1 MSRGRFLLVFGLVL
15 ILRVAIAARFRGNF
29 DTQSFLIVVQGVL
42 NGQNIYEVT
51 DRYNYSPAW
60 AFVST
65 SLWKASASNV
75 GTFVLLLGL
84 LQVAADAASTGLLAR
99 IGRQGLRLDPDEARR
114 RALLFFSN
122 PISVLI
128 SCVHGQFDGLSIVFL
143 LGAIALSTLPL
154 TAARRVGVSALLA
167 LSLVVKHITL
177 FHPLLFSRRR
187 PGSRTEPSGN
197 RGGGLPDAL
206 VLAPYAIF
214 AASFLPYA
222 GAFGAIVDHV
232 VLYGSRSGAGLQKPG
247 GIQAFIHDVPGNR
260 AFFSIVFLLGV
271 GWILRAT
278 RRWEL
283 SRACLAL
290 FLALLVFSPSWAVQY
305 LVWPAALGSLYPSVA
320 YGIYTLAGAL
330 YHSSAPESLAIPWP
344 IRATPLGT
352 WVAALFWLATEVV
365 RARRETSSA

>member
-1 MSRGRFLLVFGLVL
+1 VTRGRFFLVFGLVL
-15 ILRVAIAARFRGNF
+15 VLRLAIAARFHGNF
-29 DTQSFLIVVQGVL
+29 DTQSFLMVVQGVL

-60 AFVST
+60 ALVCAG
-65 SLWKASASNV
+65 LWKASASNV

-84 LQVAADAASTGLLAR
+84 LQVAADCASTGLLSK
-99 IGRQGLRLDPDEARR
+99 IGRERLGLDADEARR
-114 RALLFFSN
+114 RALLFFTN

-128 SCVHGQFDGLSIVFL
+128 SCAHGQFDGLSILFL
-143 LGAIALSTLPL
+143 LGALAM
-154 TAARRVGVSALLA
+154 AARPPSAARNGGTSALLS
-167 LSLVVKHITL
+167 LSLLAKHVTL

-187 PGSRTEPSGN
+187 DR
-197 RGGGLPDAL
+197 RGGLPDAL
-206 VLAPYAIF
+206 VLAPYAVF

-222 GAFGAIVDHV
+222 GAWGAIVDHV

-247 GIQAFIHDVPGNR
+247 GIQAFVHDVPGNR
-260 AFFSIVFLLGV
+260 IFFSIVFLLGAV
-271 GWILRAT
+271 WTLRET

-305 LVWPAALGSLYPSVA
+305 LVWPVALGALYPSAA

-330 YHSSAPESLAIPWP
+330 YHSSAPESLAMPWP
-344 IRATPLGT
+344 VRATPLGT
-352 WVAALFWLATEVV
+352 WVAALLWLAVEVV
-365 RARRETSSA
+365 RARREPSSE